1 MKKWVGTALLATAL
15 MTSAVA
21 PFNVDTTAQA
31 VTKKQTSLQYKA
43 VKTTAIYN
51 SPALNSVVVTVPKG
65 QYIQVIQ
72 TLKIKGTTYYKV
84 KFTNYNA
91 DLDDLLWGEQDDTRV
106 YSGYVKASHFKGVTH
121 TYGDYKKLNDNRD
134 YGVVPQYFATKDYNL
149 RKNYRFGTVQREN
162 NVVAKGERLIILGKR
177 IIDGKTYVKVSDAA
191 YHAYIGYIPKSL
203 LKKVSINSTKT
214 YSKNVQKTPYVT
226 ASETEVFT
234 SYGPSIELDYTA
246 DPLEKGA
253 IVYMQKEVT
262 YKGKVY
268 VYIKIKDSQ
277 EYGWVRGYKLVKK

>member
-1 MKKWVGTALLATAL
+1 MKKWFGTALLATAL
-15 MTSAVA
+15 VTSTIA
-21 PFNVDTTAQA
+21 PFSVDTIAQA
-31 VTKKQTSLQYKA
+31 ATKNQTSVQYKA
-43 VKTTAIYN
+43 LKTTAIYD
-51 SPALNSVVVTVPKG
+51 STALNTVAVKVPKG
-65 QYIQVIQ
+65 QYIHVVK

-91 DLDDLLWGEQDDTRV
+91 DLEDLLWGEQDDTRV

-121 TYGDYKKLNDNRD
+121 TYGAYKKLNDNRD
-134 YGVVPQYFATKDYNL
+134 YSIVPQYFATKNYNL
-149 RKNYRFGTVQREN
+149 REDYRFGTVQSEN

-191 YHAYIGYIPKSL
+191 YHAYIGYIPETL

-214 YSKNVQKTPYVT
+214 YSKNIQKTPYVT

-234 SYGPSIELDYTA
+234 SYGPSIELDYTT

-268 VYIKIKDSQ
+268 VYIKIKDSH